1 MFKEEL
7 GMTGTLR
14 RINDEFTLNGTLL
27 ARCNSSDP
35 VSAGASFI
43 INNGFDDGDF
53 VDVEGSSG
61 NVGDLSVFCMTSI
74 SAAVLAAPAIARR
87 MAAAAPSKAAAK
99 KAAKRAAPKK
109 AATRPAPAKKKAAK
123 KKVTKKR
130 AATKKPPAK
139 SARKRK

>member
-1 MFKEEL
+1 
-7 GMTGTLR
+7 MTGTLR

-27 ARCNSSDP
+27 ARCNSGDP

-61 NVGDLSVFCMTSI
+61 TVGDLSVFCMTSI
-74 SAAVLAAPAIARR
+74 SSAAVAAPAMARG
-87 MAAAAPSKAAAK
+87 MAAAPPSKAAAK
-99 KAAKRAAPKK
+99 KSAKRAAPKR

-123 KKVTKKR
+123 KKVTEKK
-130 AATKKPPAK
+130 AATKK
-139 SARKRK
+139 SARKRRK

>member
-1 MFKEEL
+1 MFREIA
-7 GMTGTLR
+7 MTGTLR

-61 NVGDLSVFCMTSI
+61 TVGDLSVFCMTSI
-74 SAAVLAAPAIARR
+74 SAAAVAAPAMARG
-87 MAAAAPSKAAAK
+87 MTAAAPSKATAK
-99 KAAKRAAPKK
+99 KAVPKR

-123 KKVTKKR
+123 KKVTKKK
-130 AATKKPPAK
+130 AATKK
-139 SARKRK
+139 SARKRRK